1 MKANIKLQGGPS
13 RRKFFSKVSSLC
25 LRIFCDSDVD
35 QLLLLRMVLI
45 WLKAVSGLKIN
56 RGKSE
61 LVPMAVVP
69 NIMLLVDVLGC
80 K

>member
-1 MKANIKLQGGPS
+1 MTP
-13 RRKFFSKVSSLC
+13 
-25 LRIFCDSDVD
+25 DVD

-69 NIMLLVDVLGC
+69 NIML
-80 K
+80 

>member
-1 MKANIKLQGGPS
+1 
-13 RRKFFSKVSSLC
+13 
-25 LRIFCDSDVD
+25 
-35 QLLLLRMVLI
+35 MVLI

-56 RGKSE
+56 QGKSE